1 MKESF
6 QCLYEKIIPLQVKF
20 IDSVYEKIKT
30 IILKCFWRNIQ
41 YLSNKYFDGSEI
53 FQQIKL
59 NVYIYIKKQIIDHQ
73 SS

>member
-59 NVYIYIKKQIIDHQ
+59 NVYIYIKKT
-73 SS
+73 SN